1 MTVHIAITHP
11 NHAVLFSDS
20 QGSTDRSEIHGW
32 HKQFVGRNFAV
43 GVAGHGGI
51 IAGLFENL
59 ASQFDL
65 LNDYPF
71 ADVMVAIQKY
81 ILSHIQPQ
89 VQGSTSILF
98 MGYDG
103 PHPKVWR
110 WEPSVFRCFSS
121 PQSFSAIGSGAEF
134 VGKANARNSLLG
146 IDMPSGSVAEMI
158 VSAIH
163 YAEAANESLTVDD
176 LLSVVLFINGRTY
189 LLGEKEVSVQIS
201 HPNVIAN
208 WRQISEKWIEFRTR
222 STAIESEFREATRFL
237 SLIRC
242 GNLEE
247 IRLQDFKRINNA
259 VALSLIDFNRAIDDF
274 CVYYDALVG
283 R

>member
-1 MTVHIAITHP
+1 MTVHIALTHP

-20 QGSTDRSEIHGW
+20 QGSTDRSESHGW

-51 IAGLFENL
+51 ITGLFENL
-59 ASQFDL
+59 SSQFDL

-71 ADVMVAIQKY
+71 AEVMLAIQKY
-81 ILSHIQPQ
+81 ILSHVQPQ
-89 VQGSTSILF
+89 FQGATSILF

-103 PHPKVWR
+103 PNPKVWR
-110 WEPSVFRCFSS
+110 WEPSVFRGFSS
-121 PQSFSAIGSGAEF
+121 PASFSAIGSGAEF

-146 IDMPSGSVAEMI
+146 LEMPSGTVAEMI

-189 LLGEKEVSVQIS
+189 LLGEKEVSIRIS
-201 HPNVIAN
+201 YRNVIVN
-208 WRQISEKWIEFRTR
+208 WRQIAEKWIEFRTR

-237 SLIRC
+237 SLIRS
-242 GNLEE
+242 GQLEE
-247 IRLQDFKRINNA
+247 TRLQDFKRINNA
-259 VALSLIDFNRAIDDF
+259 IDSSLIDFNQAIVDF